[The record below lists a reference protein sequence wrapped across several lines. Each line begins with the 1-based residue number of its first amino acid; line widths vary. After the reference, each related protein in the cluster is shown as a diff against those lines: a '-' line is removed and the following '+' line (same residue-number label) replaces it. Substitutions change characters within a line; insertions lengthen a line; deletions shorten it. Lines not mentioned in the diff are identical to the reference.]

1 MNTNGHRDATK
12 PSGERAYTKNA
23 KDLIPMTK
31 IKINLFLEPA
41 KSKIQDQIVKA
52 NVGGF
57 DNQKIK
63 YLFSLSRCDPSRMNA
78 YR

>member
-1 MNTNGHRDATK
+1 MNTKGHRDATK
-12 PSGERAYTKNA
+12 NSGEKA
-23 KDLIPMTK
+23 KDLIPMTR

-41 KSKIQDQIVKA
+41 KSKIQDQIVKG
-52 NVGGF
+52 NMGGL
-57 DNQKIK
+57 DNQEIK